1 MKHKLAIVAEFL
13 KRTWLLLLVIAI
25 VVAAGISSV
34 EIIKEEVLKIDPDIR
49 YEESKTLYL
58 SCESLDTLNP
68 ILSKSEDVFH
78 LSKLIYNSLFDYDE
92 TLNVV
97 PELVDTYEV
106 NTERGMVSLKLKEG
120 VTWHDGSTFTAKDI
134 YYTVNAIQY
143 AGNRSLY
150 YDKASRISFVQIKGN
165 YEANLYFKNAYDAS
179 LDDLTF
185 PILPSSQYGSAS
197 QLAAAKDNFRPVGT
211 GQYKYQSYDYLK
223 KLKLKPNKDYFGSV
237 ASKKLEVMI
246 LPEKDLASNM
256 MEINSVT
263 CFVDSSAERKSTVID
278 KNLTMYDI
286 LSNQVEFLVFH
297 PTRTSVRDKGMRKAI
312 ATAIN
317 TQNVLE
323 NGYMNDGV
331 LTDTIYY
338 PNFCG
343 VQDTGEAYS
352 FSPEKAAQMLKELG
366 LADRDKDGILE
377 DESGKMAEL
386 QLLVN
391 RNNATRLAAAR
402 LIKKDLE
409 TVGFMVTLDELKW
422 KDYQQAIRAGQ
433 YDILVTGFSID
444 EQYDLRSFFNR
455 KSEWG
460 YYNPQLL
467 TLASELEK
475 LHTAEEY
482 TALFEELK
490 EAMLEELPYYSLC
503 YRKIGLVGVQG
514 FAASEL
520 PMFNDYYKNIET
532 WSWSYMVETGDD
544 SESED
549 DTENAEI
556 AE

>member
-1 MKHKLAIVAEFL
+1 MKDKLAIVVEFL
-13 KRTWLLLLVIAI
+13 KRTWLLLLVIVI

-34 EIIKEEVLKIDPDIR
+34 EIIKEEVLKIDPDVR

-68 ILSKSEDVFH
+68 VLSKSEDVFH

-97 PELVDTYEV
+97 PELIDSYMV
-106 NTERGMVSLKLKEG
+106 NTVRGLVSVKLKQG
-120 VTWHDGSTFTAKDI
+120 IAWHDGSTFTAKDI
-134 YYTVNAIQY
+134 SYTVNAIQY
-143 AGNRSLY
+143 AGTKSLY
-150 YDKASRISFVQIKGN
+150 YDKASKISFVQIKGN
-165 YEANLYFKNAYDAS
+165 YEADIYFKNAYDAS

-185 PILPSSQYGSAS
+185 PILPSSQYASAS
-197 QLAAAKDNFRPVGT
+197 QLAAAKDNFKPVGT

-263 CFVDSSAERKSTVID
+263 CYVDSSSERKSTVID

-297 PTRTSVRDKGMRKAI
+297 PTRTSVRSSQMRKAI
-312 ATAIN
+312 ATAIDEK
-317 TQNVLE
+317 NVLE

-343 VQDTGEAYS
+343 VKDTGEYYS
-352 FSPEKAAQMLKELG
+352 HDPEKAAQMLKELG
-366 LADRDKDGILE
+366 FEDRDKDGILE
-377 DESGKMAEL
+377 DENGKMAQL
-386 QLLVN
+386 QILVN

-409 TVGFMVTLDELKW
+409 NAGFMVTLDELKW
-422 KDYQQAIRAGQ
+422 KDYQQAISAGQ

-455 KSEWG
+455 KSEWR
-460 YYNPQLL
+460 YYNAQLL
-467 TLASELEK
+467 TMASELEK

-482 TALFEELK
+482 QTLFEELK
-490 EAMLEELPYYSLC
+490 EALLEELPYYSLC
-503 YRKIGLVGVQG
+503 YKKIGLVGVQG
-514 FAASEL
+514 FTASSL
-520 PMFNDYYKNIET
+520 PVFNDHYKNIDT
-532 WSWSYMVETGDD
+532 WGWSYMVETGD
-544 SESED
+544 STESEE
-549 DTENAEI
+549 DTENAE
-556 AE
+556 

>member
-34 EIIKEEVLKIDPDIR
+34 EIIKEEVLKIDPDVR

-97 PELVDTYEV
+97 PELIDSYEV
-106 NTERGMVSLKLKEG
+106 NTERGMISMKLKEG
-120 VTWHDGSTFTAKDI
+120 ITWHDGSTFTAKDI
-134 YYTVNAIQY
+134 SYTVNAIQY

-150 YDKASRISFVQIKGN
+150 YEKASQISFVQIKGN
-165 YEANLYFKNAYDAS
+165 YEAVIYFRNAYDAS

-185 PILPSSQYGSAS
+185 PILPSSQYASAS
-197 QLAAAKDNFRPVGT
+197 QLAAAKDSFKPVGT

-223 KLKLKPNKDYFGSV
+223 KLKLKPYKEYFGPV
-237 ASKKLEVMI
+237 AAKKLEIMI
-246 LPEKDLASNM
+246 LPEQDLASNM
-256 MEINSVT
+256 LEINAVT
-263 CFVDSSAERKSTVID
+263 CYVDSSADRKSTVID

-286 LSNQVEFLVFH
+286 LSNQVEFIVFH
-297 PTRTSVRDKGMRKAI
+297 PTRTSVKDKEMRKAI
-312 ATAIN
+312 ATAID
-317 TQNVLE
+317 TKNVLE

-343 VQDTGEAYS
+343 VRDTGEAYS
-352 FSPEKAAQMLKELG
+352 YDSEKASKMLKELG

-377 DESGKMAEL
+377 DESGKMAQL
-386 QLLVN
+386 QILVN

-409 TVGFMVTLDELKW
+409 NAGFLVTLDELKW
-422 KDYQQAIRAGQ
+422 KDYQQAITAGQ

-455 KSEWG
+455 KSEWR
-460 YYNPQLL
+460 YYNAQLL

-503 YRKIGLVGVQG
+503 CRKIGLVGVQG
-514 FAASEL
+514 FSASSL
-520 PMFNDYYKNIET
+520 PTFNDHFKNIET
-532 WSWSYMVETGDD
+532 WSWSYMVESEGV
-544 SESED
+544 SESDD
-549 DTENAEI
+549 DTENAE
-556 AE
+556 

>member
-34 EIIKEEVLKIDPDIR
+34 EIIKEEVLKIDPDVR

-97 PELVDTYEV
+97 PELIDSYEV
-106 NTERGMVSLKLKEG
+106 NTARGMVSVRLKKG
-120 VTWHDGSTFTAKDI
+120 ITWHDGSTFTAKDI
-134 YYTVNAIQY
+134 SYTVNAIQY

-150 YDKASRISFVQIKGN
+150 YDKASRISFVQIRGN
-165 YEANLYFKNAYDAS
+165 YEADIYFKNAYDAS

-185 PILPSSQYGSAS
+185 PILPSSQYASAS
-197 QLAAAKDNFRPVGT
+197 QLAAAKDNFKPLGT

-223 KLKLKPNKDYFGSV
+223 KLKLKPYKEYFGQT
-237 ASKKLEVMI
+237 ATKRLEVMI
-246 LPEKDLASNM
+246 LPDQNLAANM
-256 MEINSVT
+256 LEINSVT
-263 CFVDSSAERKSTVID
+263 CYVDSSADRKSTVID

-297 PTRTSVRDKGMRKAI
+297 PTRTSVGNKEMRKAI
-312 ATAIN
+312 ATAIDKK
-317 TQNVLE
+317 NVLE

-343 VQDTGEAYS
+343 VKDTGEAYS
-352 FSPEKAAQMLKELG
+352 YDPEKAAQMLRTLG

-377 DESGKMAEL
+377 DESGKMAQL
-386 QLLVN
+386 QILVN

-409 TVGFMVTLDELKW
+409 NAGFMVTLDELKW
-422 KDYQQAIRAGQ
+422 KEYQQAIAAGQ
-433 YDILVTGFSID
+433 YDILVTGFYID

-455 KSEWG
+455 KSEWR
-460 YYNPQLL
+460 YYNAQLL
-467 TLASELEK
+467 TMASELEK

-482 TALFEELK
+482 TALFKELK

-503 YRKIGLVGVQG
+503 YKKIGLVGVQG
-514 FAASEL
+514 FTASSL
-520 PMFNDYYKNIET
+520 PVFNDHYKNIET
-532 WSWSYMVETGDD
+532 WSWSYMVETEDN
-544 SESED
+544 SKSED
-549 DTENAEI
+549 ETENTE
-556 AE
+556 

>member
-1 MKHKLAIVAEFL
+1 MKHKLAIVTEFL

-34 EIIKEEVLKIDPDIR
+34 EIIKEEVLKIDPDVR
-49 YEESKTLYL
+49 YEEAKSLYL

-97 PELVDTYEV
+97 PELIESYEV
-106 NTERGMVSLKLKEG
+106 NTDRGMVSVKLKQG
-120 VTWHDGSTFTAKDI
+120 ITWHDGSSFTAKDI
-134 YYTVNAIQY
+134 SYTVNAIQY
-143 AGNRSLY
+143 AGKQSLY
-150 YDKASRISFVQIKGN
+150 YDKASKISFVQIKGN
-165 YEANLYFKNAYDAS
+165 YEANIYFKNAYDAS

-185 PILPSSQYGSAS
+185 PVLPSSQYASAS
-197 QLAAAKDNFRPVGT
+197 QLASAKDNFRPVGT

-223 KLKLKPNKDYFGSV
+223 KLKLKPNKEYFGTV
-237 ASKKLEVMI
+237 ATKKLEVMI

-263 CFVDSSAERKSTVID
+263 CYVDSSAERKSTVID
-278 KNLTMYDI
+278 KNLTMYDM

-297 PTRTSVRDKGMRKAI
+297 PTRMSVKDKEMRKAI
-312 ATAIN
+312 ATAIDEK
-317 TQNVLE
+317 NVLE

-331 LTDTIYY
+331 LTDTIFY

-343 VQDTGEAYS
+343 VKDTGEAYS
-352 FSPEKAAQMLKELG
+352 YNPEKASQMLKKLG
-366 LADRDKDGILE
+366 LEDRDKDGILE
-377 DESGKMAEL
+377 DESGKMSQL
-386 QLLVN
+386 QILVN

-409 TVGFMVTLDELKW
+409 NAGFMVTLDELKW
-422 KDYQQAIRAGQ
+422 KDYQQAITAGQ

-455 KSEWG
+455 KSEWK
-460 YYNPQLL
+460 YYNAQLL

-490 EAMLEELPYYSLC
+490 EAMLKELPYYSLC

-514 FAASEL
+514 FSASEL
-520 PMFNDYYKNIET
+520 PMFNDHYKNIET
-532 WSWSYMVETGDD
+532 WSWSYMVETEGT
-544 SESED
+544 SESDEKTD
-549 DTENAEI
+549 STE
-556 AE
+556 